1 MTNLWNLNDIDKKVS
16 NSPNLILVEQA
27 KYFEKSLKEVLYAR
41 ISNTTLETSELLD
54 YKLATNFSIVSPT
67 LDNYTYTLF
76 TVYSNPESNYP
87 LGISVN
93 TNNYNIDILD
103 VDYTCNNETEFIDK
117 LSEILSS
124 EKTTE
129 IITVLY
135 SKSRNF

>member
-1 MTNLWNLNDIDKKVS
+1 MNNLWNLKDIDRKS
-16 NSPNLILVEQA
+16 ANAPNLILEEQA
-27 KYFEKSLKEVLYAR
+27 KYFEKSVKDILYAKINNTKLKEF
-41 ISNTTLETSELLD
+41 ELLD

-87 LGISVN
+87 VAISLN
-93 TNNYNIDILD
+93 DNKDYID

-117 LSEILSS
+117 LSEILGS
-124 EKTTE
+124 EKITE

>member
-41 ISNTTLETSELLD
+41 ISNTTLKASELLD